1 MKMRQEY
8 TAIATLTVDT
18 FMAKGIKCKIQ
29 LPGRMGNVKIHLYP
43 MNDIW
48 NNIQPYFKF
57 KFDAYIG
64 DSKFHSDEAYVIK
77 SECKYY
83 SKEVNECYVEL
94 QANDFFIADT
104 VSWEI
109 ESCSS
114 IIFWI
119 SPNDK
124 IQVPQIINQMNDG
137 TVEVNHCNKENFKFK
152 LHDDIFVQFDK
163 MYDYEKKG
171 KGYAASPY
179 LIAIVTGNIAITNL
193 SDVLLKI
200 KPMLDEFLLLIS
212 FAFRT
217 CIVWTGF
224 ELTLG
229 NHQHCTYYRG
239 NCLFPDG
246 KGRPSIRDG
255 VVEFREFKNFM
266 DHIYPIFKK
275 STYKESLKHAIY
287 VLCPGNSQNIILEEN
302 YLILFAALEAIVL
315 TYRRTV
321 NREFILSKDEC
332 KSLNKAVKNTI
343 HHEVKDKIK
352 RGELYSKL
360 PELNRVALRTVFDD
374 FCKDNSI
381 DLSSLWPVFE
391 KSDHKPG
398 LSDIRNKL
406 VHGDTQEMLGFLSY
420 AHEHLQYVL
429 ERIVCSLLNWPLER
443 TEINSGILK
452 REIVSVNKFLLIKED
467 AEKQFKT

>member
-1 MKMRQEY
+1 
-8 TAIATLTVDT
+8 
-18 FMAKGIKCKIQ
+18 
-29 LPGRMGNVKIHLYP
+29 
-43 MNDIW
+43 
-48 NNIQPYFKF
+48 
-57 KFDAYIG
+57 
-64 DSKFHSDEAYVIK
+64 
-77 SECKYY
+77 
-83 SKEVNECYVEL
+83 
-94 QANDFFIADT
+94 
-104 VSWEI
+104 
-109 ESCSS
+109 
-114 IIFWI
+114 
-119 SPNDK
+119 
-124 IQVPQIINQMNDG
+124 
-137 TVEVNHCNKENFKFK
+137 
-152 LHDDIFVQFDK
+152 
-163 MYDYEKKG
+163 MYDYETKE
-171 KGYAASPY
+171 KGYAANPY

-224 ELTLG
+224 ELTLE

-239 NCLFPDG
+239 NCSFPDG

-266 DHIYPIFKK
+266 DHVYPVFKK
-275 STYKESLKHAIY
+275 STYKESLKRAIY

-315 TYRRTV
+315 TYRRTT
-321 NREFILSKDEC
+321 NKEFIFNTTQFKKLARAIKD
-332 KSLNKAVKNTI
+332 TI
-343 HHEVKDKIK
+343 KDKIDN
-352 RGELYSKL
+352 ETQYNEVCSKL
-360 PELNRVALRTVFDD
+360 SELNRVALRTVFDD
-374 FCKDNSI
+374 FCKNNSI

-429 ERIVCSLLNWPLER
+429 ERVVCSLLDWPLER
-443 TEINSGILK
+443 TEINSETLE

>member
-1 MKMRQEY
+1 MRQEY

-109 ESCSS
+109 GSCSS
-114 IIFWI
+114 IIFWV

>member
-1 MKMRQEY
+1 
-8 TAIATLTVDT
+8 
-18 FMAKGIKCKIQ
+18 
-29 LPGRMGNVKIHLYP
+29 
-43 MNDIW
+43 
-48 NNIQPYFKF
+48 
-57 KFDAYIG
+57 
-64 DSKFHSDEAYVIK
+64 
-77 SECKYY
+77 
-83 SKEVNECYVEL
+83 
-94 QANDFFIADT
+94 
-104 VSWEI
+104 
-109 ESCSS
+109 
-114 IIFWI
+114 
-119 SPNDK
+119 
-124 IQVPQIINQMNDG
+124 MNDG

-287 VLCPGNSQNIILEEN
+287 VLCPWNSQNIILEEN